1 MLQPKKFFL
10 LFLEGNVLSILRT
23 KNISF
28 TYPQASSVHNAA
40 ISNISFSIEKGETI
54 GIIGHTGSGKST
66 LLQTLNGL
74 IKPDSGT
81 VFLDEKDLW
90 ENTKELYQKRFKV
103 GLVFQYPEYQLFE
116 ETVYK
121 DIAYGPKNMGLS
133 DDEIK
138 TRILFYSSLL
148 GISKENLN
156 KSPFELS
163 GGEKRRVALAGILV
177 MEPEVLV
184 LDEPTAGLDP
194 RGREMLFKAI
204 TEYQNK
210 TNAGVIIVSHSM
222 EDLSKLCSKLLVL
235 KNGEVRMFDSVNR
248 VFSDI
253 EVLNELDLDV
263 PVITRV
269 MFELKRKG
277 VDISTDIFTVSQA
290 KKVILELLNRGEN
303 NG

>member
-1 MLQPKKFFL
+1 M
-10 LFLEGNVLSILRT
+10 SILKA

-28 TYPQASSVHNAA
+28 TYPQVGTVHNAA
-40 ISNISFSIEKGETI
+40 INNISFSIEKGETI

-81 VFLDEKDLW
+81 IFLDEKDLW
-90 ENTKELYQKRFKV
+90 ENSKEIYQKRFKV

-121 DIAYGPKNMGLS
+121 DIAYGPKNMGLT
-133 DDEIK
+133 DEEIK
-138 TRILFYSSLL
+138 SRILFYSSLL

-163 GGEKRRVALAGILV
+163 GGEKRRVALAGILT

-194 RGREMLFKAI
+194 IGRDMLFKAI
-204 TEYQNK
+204 NQYQEK
-210 TNAGVIIVSHSM
+210 TDAGVIIVSHSM
-222 EDLSKLCSKLLVL
+222 EDLSKMCSKLLVL
-235 KNGEVRMFDSVNR
+235 KNGEVKMFDTVNQ
-248 VFSDI
+248 VFKDA
-253 EVLNELDLDV
+253 EEMNKLDLDV
-263 PVITRV
+263 PMITRV
-269 MFELKRKG
+269 MLELKSKG
-277 VDISTDIFTVSQA
+277 LDVSTDIFTVSEA
-290 KKVILELLNRGEN
+290 KKAILKLLGRGDEN
-303 NG
+303 D

>member
-1 MLQPKKFFL
+1 M
-10 LFLEGNVLSILRT
+10 SILKA

-28 TYPQASSVHNAA
+28 TYPQVGTVHNAA
-40 ISNISFSIEKGETI
+40 INNISFSIEKGETI

-81 VFLDEKDLW
+81 IFLDEKDLW
-90 ENTKELYQKRFKV
+90 ENSKEIYQKRFKV

-121 DIAYGPKNMGLS
+121 DIAYGPKNMGLT
-133 DDEIK
+133 DEEIK
-138 TRILFYSSLL
+138 SRILFYSSLL

-163 GGEKRRVALAGILV
+163 GGEKRRVALAGILT

-194 RGREMLFKAI
+194 IGRDMLFKAI
-204 TEYQNK
+204 NQYQEK
-210 TNAGVIIVSHSM
+210 TDAGVIIVSHSM
-222 EDLSKLCSKLLVL
+222 EDLSKMCSKLLVL
-235 KNGEVRMFDSVNR
+235 KNGEVKMFDTVNQ
-248 VFSDI
+248 VFKDA
-253 EVLNELDLDV
+253 EEMNKLDLDV
-263 PVITRV
+263 PMITRV
-269 MFELKRKG
+269 MLELKSKG
-277 VDISTDIFTVSQA
+277 LDVSTDIFTVSEA
-290 KKVILELLNRGEN
+290 KKAILKLLGRGD
-303 NG
+303 